1 MKKISIKDV
10 IDFRRKSPKSKQ
22 SFALN
27 LKLSKEK
34 VKTEDGGN
42 YWISTTSAVS
52 ESYKISDIQPI
63 IDKKDI
69 LAEKHE
75 ETDYRLTKLM
85 YKRNIEILDTC
96 EKFDFNKWKP
106 SKEIKF
112 LRKHKDYSILTINEL
127 DIQVTPN
134 HIFSFKKDHIEN
146 IGAIWFIAKLD
157 GLKKE
162 ELGMFADILYRYLHL
177 YYSEKYTISPQYCI
191 AVDLVNGFD
200 INYLQLKKGKIEKI
214 LDSTINEIRKLI
226 Q

>member
-10 IDFRRKSPKSKQ
+10 VDFRRKSPRSKQ

-34 VKTEDGGN
+34 ANTKGGGN
-42 YWISTTSAVS
+42 YWISATTAVS
-52 ESYKISDIQPI
+52 KSYKISDIQPI
-63 IDKKDI
+63 IDKKDK

-75 ETDYRLTKLM
+75 ETNYRGTKVM
-85 YKRNIEILDTC
+85 YKRNIEILNTF
-96 EKFDFNKWKP
+96 EKFDFDKWRP

-112 LRKHKDYSILTINEL
+112 LRKHKDYSVLTINGL
-127 DIQVTPN
+127 DIQVEPN
-134 HIFSFKKDHIEN
+134 HIFSLKKDNIEE

-162 ELGMFADILYRYLHL
+162 ELGMFTDILYRYLHL